1 MGRWLLSCEWSGR
14 KSEKRMRKETRRI
27 SKGKG
32 EGKKVG
38 EMLLDDVRRGEE
50 LASSHQLI

>member
-1 MGRWLLSCEWSGR
+1 MGRWMLSCERSGR

-38 EMLLDDVRRGEE
+38 EMLLDDVTRGEE